1 MRPCWSTRIGSPS
14 RASGNAGSRTTE
26 GPRPYI
32 SQAAATPTGS
42 MVSRSV
48 SRSIAGAVPSLTHSS
63 SVLLEELDPR
73 AAPISRAVPARQT
86 LYWGWCWSMIWP
98 VFSSTPPQK
107 LTGSVSLSSGPDVAW
122 PRMSSPAISRPPSA
136 MTAAQ
141 GDLAGHGA
149 FDAVGLAGGEGGA
162 AEHRW
167 RVVGPLGRVRHDH
180 RARVDDVRLEV
191 GAGVADDRY
200 PGCFQALSCCAV

>member
-32 SQAAATPTGS
+32 SQAAATPTAS

-48 SRSIAGAVPSLTHSS
+48 SSSIAGAVPSLTHSS

-86 LYWGWCWSMIWP
+86 LYWGWCWSMIWT

-107 LTGSVSLSSGPDVAW
+107 LTGSVSLSSGPDVARAGGEA
-122 PRMSSPAISRPPSA
+122 PSLPSA
-136 MTAAQ
+136 MPGAE
-141 GDLAGHGA
+141 GYLAGHGA
-149 FDAVGLAGGEGGA
+149 FDAVGLPGEDDGA
-162 AEHRW
+162 AEHRG
-167 RVVGPLGRVRHDH
+167 RVIGPLGRVRHDH
-180 RARVDDVRLEV
+180 RTRVDDVRLEV
-191 GAGVADDRY
+191 SARVADDRD
-200 PGCFQALSCCAV
+200 PG